1 MTAVELVSRAGIV
14 VVSHPAEPSRVVPA
28 AARPPTAVPAASRVP
43 TMSTAGA
50 ARAARG
56 LWPAGEFR
64 SHVSPGSAEFRS
76 HDFGPVAV
84 RQRPPSRRL
93 RPRPRPSA
101 ASPRPPCGRWQS
113 STGAGAQ
120 WRPARTT
127 RCSAG
132 KPSSASSCR
141 GPYAA
146 RLVARRVPVPDGR
159 RRHFV
164 QAPPSAADSRG
175 EHRADTRGT
184 PTALGRGTAGVS
196 KRITCS
202 ARGSIPSR
210 PTCCRR
216 HVTDPDSELV
226 RTDISSRG
234 AGARRGRPDPRPG
247 PTIRPVPGLPRR
259 HLPRLL

>member
-1 MTAVELVSRAGIV
+1 MAGDPPTAALAVVLADKAAGRGGGLEALSGRLSPWKPPGAPYPRRRDARQREATLRPVSGCWGGACCRDAVTAVELVSRAGIV

-64 SHVSPGSAEFRS
+64 SHVSRGSAEFRS
-76 HDFGPVAV
+76 HDSGPGAV

-93 RPRPRPSA
+93 RPRPRPCA

-113 STGAGAQ
+113 STGAGAP
-120 WRPARTT
+120 WRQARTT

-146 RLVARRVPVPDGR
+146 RLVARRIRSPHLCITTGPGGAGTSCR
-159 RRHFV
+159 RRSN
-164 QAPPSAADSRG
+164 A
-175 EHRADTRGT
+175 
-184 PTALGRGTAGVS
+184 
-196 KRITCS
+196 RITAS
-202 ARGSIPSR
+202 GTRR
-210 PTCCRR
+210 P
-216 HVTDPDSELV
+216 P
-226 RTDISSRG
+226 
-234 AGARRGRPDPRPG
+234 
-247 PTIRPVPGLPRR
+247 
-259 HLPRLL
+259 